1 MIFRLLGMGFFV
13 FMIYVAGSGYLA
25 FKAYSGEEI
34 KVDFL
39 DQAWEALT
47 GKNKK

>member
-1 MIFRLLGMGFFV
+1 
-13 FMIYVAGSGYLA
+13 MIYVAGSGYLA
-25 FKAYSGEEI
+25 FKAYNGEEI

-47 GKNKK
+47 GKTKKESNKNDDSPEL